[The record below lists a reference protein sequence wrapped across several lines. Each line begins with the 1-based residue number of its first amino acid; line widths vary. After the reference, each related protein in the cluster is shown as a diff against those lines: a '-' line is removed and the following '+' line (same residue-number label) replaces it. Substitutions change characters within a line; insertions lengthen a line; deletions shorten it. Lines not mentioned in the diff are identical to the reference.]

1 MNPSIIDLNK
11 LTHEELINFILKF
24 LAIIKDGVFN
34 EKEEFFEV
42 LGKKINEINN
52 SQQSILK
59 LNESFKKIDSKSKK
73 HNIIEG
79 LFELI
84 SYFEFEEK
92 YEICATIKKIK
103 DNLLMDL

>member
-1 MNPSIIDLNK
+1 MNRSIIDLNK
-11 LTHEELINFILKF
+11 LSRTEVISFILKF
-24 LAIIKDGVFN
+24 LGLIKDGVSN
-34 EKEEFFEV
+34 EKEELYEV
-42 LGKKINEINN
+42 LGKKISEINK
-52 SQQSILK
+52 SQQSILI
-59 LNESFKKIDSKSKK
+59 LNESFNKIESKSKK

-92 YEICATIKKIK
+92 YEVCATIKKIK

>member
-24 LAIIKDGVFN
+24 LALIKDGVFN
-34 EKEEFFEV
+34 EKEELYEI
-42 LGKKINEINN
+42 LGKKINEIYN

-59 LNESFKKIDSKSKK
+59 LNESFRKIDSKSKK

-92 YEICATIKKIK
+92 YERCAALKKIK

>member
-1 MNPSIIDLNK
+1 MIPSIIDLNK

-24 LAIIKDGVFN
+24 LALIKDGVFN
-34 EKEEFFEV
+34 EKEELYEI
-42 LGKKINEINN
+42 LGKKINEIYN
-52 SQQSILK
+52 SQQSTLK
-59 LNESFKKIDSKSKK
+59 LNESFRKIDSKSKK

-92 YEICATIKKIK
+92 YERCAALKKIK

>member
-24 LAIIKDGVFN
+24 LALIKDGVFN
-34 EKEEFFEV
+34 EKEELYEI

-92 YEICATIKKIK
+92 YERCATLKKIK

>member
-92 YEICATIKKIK
+92 YERCATLKKIK

>member
-11 LTHEELINFILKF
+11 LTNEELINFILKF
-24 LAIIKDGVFN
+24 LALIKDGVFN
-34 EKEEFFEV
+34 EKEELYEI

-59 LNESFKKIDSKSKK
+59 LNESFKKIDNKSKK

-92 YEICATIKKIK
+92 YERCATLKKIK
-103 DNLLMDL
+103 DILLMDL

>member
-24 LAIIKDGVFN
+24 LALIKDGVFN
-34 EKEEFFEV
+34 EKEELYEI
-42 LGKKINEINN
+42 LGKKINEIYN
-52 SQQSILK
+52 SQKSTLK
-59 LNESFKKIDSKSKK
+59 LNESFRKIDSKSKK

-92 YEICATIKKIK
+92 YERCAALKKIK

>member
-11 LTHEELINFILKF
+11 LTREELISFILKF
-24 LAIIKDGVFN
+24 LGLIKDGVYN
-34 EKEEFFEV
+34 EKEELYEV

-52 SQQSILK
+52 SQQSILI
-59 LNESFKKIDSKSKK
+59 LNESFKKIESKSKK

-79 LFELI
+79 LFDLI

>member
-11 LTHEELINFILKF
+11 LTRRVNKF
-24 LAIIKDGVFN
+24 YFQIFSLIKDGVSN
-34 EKEEFFEV
+34 EKEELYEV
-42 LGKKINEINN
+42 LGKKISEINN
-52 SQQSILK
+52 SQQSILI
-59 LNESFKKIDSKSKK
+59 LNESFKKIESKSKK

>member
-11 LTHEELINFILKF
+11 LTREELISFILKF
-24 LAIIKDGVFN
+24 LGLIKDGVYN
-34 EKEEFFEV
+34 EKEELYEV

-52 SQQSILK
+52 SQQSILI
-59 LNESFKKIDSKSKK
+59 LNESFKKIESKSKK

-92 YEICATIKKIK
+92 YERCATLKKIK

>member
-24 LAIIKDGVFN
+24 LALIKDGVFN
-34 EKEEFFEV
+34 EKEELYEI
-42 LGKKINEINN
+42 LGKKINEIYN
-52 SQQSILK
+52 SQQSTLK
-59 LNESFKKIDSKSKK
+59 LNESFRKIDSKSKK

-92 YEICATIKKIK
+92 YERCAALKKIK

>member
-24 LAIIKDGVFN
+24 LALIKDGVFN
-34 EKEEFFEV
+34 EKEELYEV

-52 SQQSILK
+52 SQQSTLK

-92 YEICATIKKIK
+92 YERCE
-103 DNLLMDL
+103 